1 MNKVI
6 VICGPTAVGKTKLSV
21 ELAKKLDGEIIN
33 ADSTQVF
40 KMMDIGTA
48 KVTEEEKEN
57 VPHHLFDIKNPDE
70 EYTVFD
76 YQRDCRYWIDDILN
90 RGKTPILVGG
100 TGLYIKAALY
110 HYEFQE
116 EKIKKSYEELTNE
129 EIQEKIRKINST
141 IEIHVNNRK
150 RLVRTLNR
158 LENNPVI
165 PNKKDEALYPIRII
179 GLKTERETL
188 YERIHQRVDQMM
200 RDGLLEEIE
209 KLKPYYEK
217 SRVLNTA
224 ISYKEFKGYLFENQP
239 LEEVLEQVKKDTRN
253 YAKRQYTF
261 FKHQMDVEWFETN
274 FEDFMITYQRVLSF
288 LEKNK

>member
-1 MNKVI
+1 M
-6 VICGPTAVGKTKLSV
+6 
-21 ELAKKLDGEIIN
+21 
-33 ADSTQVF
+33 
-40 KMMDIGTA
+40 
-48 KVTEEEKEN
+48 
-57 VPHHLFDIKNPDE
+57 
-70 EYTVFD
+70 
-76 YQRDCRYWIDDILN
+76 
-90 RGKTPILVGG
+90 
-100 TGLYIKAALY
+100 
-110 HYEFQE
+110 
-116 EKIKKSYEELTNE
+116 
-129 EIQEKIRKINST
+129 
-141 IEIHVNNRK
+141 
-150 RLVRTLNR
+150 RTLNR